1 MTENINVH
9 VEDDTAEAIL
19 GLWGT
24 AASSP
29 LGHATSGKDTT
40 NPDAV
45 AFRQGWRAGATVLL
59 LQSPGWKIGRTTYL
73 SLTSSTF
80 VDIDPNIPDADWLRR
95 WSLRQKSREAINP
108 PFPENTFDSDAV
120 RYGPLRCLYTV
131 GELDEFARSAPSETF
146 QGYLSLI
153 ITDVKLKECWKRKML
168 FSGECCNI
176 AVYANSTSS
185 TCKGCDRPIT
195 LRLNPRVLG
204 QLIDET
210 ACIGQGKLLFS
221 DEAWRDLLGRKPEDL
236 LKLGYD
242 EIQYLSDRLLFCRI
256 TLIFGWTGDGSKA
269 GERICV
275 LGVQG

>member
-1 MTENINVH
+1 M
-9 VEDDTAEAIL
+9 
-19 GLWGT
+19 
-24 AASSP
+24 
-29 LGHATSGKDTT
+29 
-40 NPDAV
+40 
-45 AFRQGWRAGATVLL
+45 
-59 LQSPGWKIGRTTYL
+59 
-73 SLTSSTF
+73 
-80 VDIDPNIPDADWLRR
+80 
-95 WSLRQKSREAINP
+95 
-108 PFPENTFDSDAV
+108 
-120 RYGPLRCLYTV
+120 